1 VRHTAP
7 GGLVLDPFAGSGT
20 TGIPAPR
27 AGFSFVGIER
37 EADYAQIARH
47 RIRRYGPPLNTAAE
61 AAA

>member
-1 VRHTAP
+1 M
-7 GGLVLDPFAGSGT
+7 LDPFAGSGT